1 MPPLRLDREQ
11 HFSCRLCGRCCRGG
25 VVAVTEAEVVS
36 YREVEAGRWFRE
48 GSDAKEGAGADP
60 FLPIRGQPG
69 LYRIRKR
76 PDGACGFLSREDRC
90 RIHEELGPLRKPLP
104 CRVFPFSFHP
114 TKGPTIVTTSFA
126 CPAVV
131 ADEGTPLPAQNREL
145 MSLAKA
151 WLRSHPQP
159 PPGLRLVKERA
170 LDSEP
175 LDTLRGT
182 LGRILERTGPGK
194 AYDLRANLRRL
205 AAHLE
210 DIARWRVVRLEDA
223 DLAEYLKV
231 MGRDA
236 VEAERPVVVRRATRQ
251 GRRLGRGLLFAVL
264 ASRLQREHGSE
275 SGLQLGLRLRLFA
288 LLAHLHG
295 LGPPVAGFDVR
306 LVRRGALD
314 LDHPNVVGLVRRYLR
329 ATIETLG
336 TGRRPVVEELAFAV
350 GLLNAAAALAA
361 LRAARAG
368 ESPAG
373 AEELSEGLVV
383 AAELSHARPGGLVG
397 ALSGGVEA
405 LHVLAS
411 GGLWPRRAPGE
422 EPGPDSGPRESPA
435 RER

>member
-1 MPPLRLDREQ
+1 LPPLRFDREQ

-25 VVAVTEAEVVS
+25 VVAVTEAEVAS

-48 GSDAKEGAGADP
+48 GSDAKEGTGADP

-76 PDGACGFLSREDRC
+76 PDGACGFLSRQDRC

-126 CPAVV
+126 CPTVV
-131 ADEGTPLPAQNREL
+131 ADEGTPLPELNREL

-151 WLRSHPQP
+151 WLRSHPEP
-159 PPGLRLVKERA
+159 APELLLVKERS
-170 LDSEP
+170 LGSVP

-182 LGRILERTGPGK
+182 LSRILERTGPGK

-210 DIARWRVVRLEDA
+210 DITRWRVLRLEDG

-231 MGRDA
+231 MGRHA
-236 VEAERPVVVRRATRQ
+236 AEVEGHVVARRATRQ

-264 ASRLQREHGSE
+264 ASRLQREEGRE
-275 SGLQLGLRLRLFA
+275 SGLRLGLRLRLFA

-314 LDHPNVVGLVRRYLR
+314 LDHPDVVSLVRRYLG

-350 GLLNAAAALAA
+350 AILNAAAALAA
-361 LRAARAG
+361 LRATRAG
-368 ESPAG
+368 KAPAG
-373 AEELSEGLVV
+373 AEELRDGLVV
-383 AAELSHARPGGLVG
+383 AAELSHARPGGLVS

-405 LHVLAS
+405 LHVLA
-411 GGLWPRRAPGE
+411 GDGLWPCHARWGVISDHRR
-422 EPGPDSGPRESPA
+422 PRTDD
-435 RER
+435 